1 MKYVLSK
8 EHFSYKILTLLMES
22 SIYPRPLYGQPPPPY
37 LHENLN
43 HPFYDFSKISNPYKQ
58 GGSHYEEPFLSI
70 YKK

>member
-8 EHFSYKILTLLMES
+8 EHYSYKILTLLMES
-22 SIYPRPLYGQPPPPY
+22 SFLPPPPPPPPF

-43 HPFYDFSKISNPYKQ
+43 PPFYNFSKISNPYKQ
-58 GGSHYEEPFLSI
+58 GGPHYEEPFLSI